1 MDDRKDSSECEDE
14 RHNLVFGGQL
24 FQQLYVGAYTCIE
37 GNWFM
42 WVKFNQHI
50 LKTK

>member
-37 GNWFM
+37 GN
-42 WVKFNQHI
+42 
-50 LKTK
+50 